1 MRSESAAV
9 YSYYDYLY
17 NKNLRKDAFK
27 ELFDLVKQ
35 IKKTRFQK
43 SDYVYID
50 DLEIAIAKTLAM
62 FQAIPLD
69 KYLSSQGDYGHN
81 IFQRK
86 LLTHYLKSL
95 TEQKDGLKL
104 APCIFII
111 RVLALMFY
119 EKDNIVNFQY
129 RIKYKDIEENISNLE
144 PILYKNKYLSY
155 FDKEMPD
162 ASILIYPLNHGEIDI
177 NINWLQMI
185 NQIIPER
192 LKHYLNKSESRD
204 EYIKFLNYF
213 VTNNYSSMIGEFLNQ
228 ITTEAIKDHVS
239 ETTPIATIE
248 VATPV
253 EKPTNSN
260 IDILNQK
267 YDELLEKHNA
277 LEKKVDDFI
286 GNQEPHQDEDEYSFD
301 IEV

>member
-43 SDYVYID
+43 SDYIYID

-104 APCIFII
+104 APCVFII

-119 EKDNIVNFQY
+119 EKDNIANFQY

-162 ASILIYPLNHGEIDI
+162 GSILIYPLN
-177 NINWLQMI
+177 
-185 NQIIPER
+185 
-192 LKHYLNKSESRD
+192 
-204 EYIKFLNYF
+204 
-213 VTNNYSSMIGEFLNQ
+213 
-228 ITTEAIKDHVS
+228 
-239 ETTPIATIE
+239 
-248 VATPV
+248 
-253 EKPTNSN
+253 
-260 IDILNQK
+260 
-267 YDELLEKHNA
+267 
-277 LEKKVDDFI
+277 
-286 GNQEPHQDEDEYSFD
+286 
-301 IEV
+301 